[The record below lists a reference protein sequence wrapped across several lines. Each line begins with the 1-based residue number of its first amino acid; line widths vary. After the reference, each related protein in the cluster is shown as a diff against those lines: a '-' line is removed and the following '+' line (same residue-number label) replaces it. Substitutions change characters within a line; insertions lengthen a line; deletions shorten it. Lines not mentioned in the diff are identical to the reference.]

1 MPLSRL
7 NASSKFEEL
16 IEELIHLAAAYPW
29 VGFGLAVVLFVVAAV
44 LRRMGSYYPL
54 FGALAGLFAVLF
66 LIAAGFGSGLRIV
79 KGRRGA
85 RANAVPAGGG
95 GGRWRAMWVV
105 SPARTQGYHRR

>member
-7 NASSKFEEL
+7 NAF
-16 IEELIHLAAAYPW
+16 EELIHLAAAYPW

-66 LIAAGFGSGLRIV
+66 LIAAGFGSALRIV
-79 KGRRGA
+79 KGRRRA
-85 RANAVPAGGG
+85 RANAVHAGAAAGDG
-95 GGRWRAMWVV
+95 VRCWW
-105 SPARTQGYHRR
+105 